1 MTTSKDIQ
9 TALTNFANA
18 QFQLGVATAQ
28 LEAILN
34 PLFKEKNVDTNEA
47 ALADDYQFI
56 DKNL

>member
-34 PLFKEKNVDTNEA
+34 PLLKENETSKTGAVA
-47 ALADDYQFI
+47 ADSS
-56 DKNL
+56 NHVCS

>member
-1 MTTSKDIQ
+1 MTSKDIQ

-34 PLFKEKNVDTNEA
+34 PLLEQATDKRETVI
-47 ALADDYQFI
+47 ADDSQFVTS
-56 DKNL
+56 DPKF

>member
-9 TALTNFANA
+9 TALSNFANA

-34 PLFKEKNVDTNEA
+34 PLFKEKNIDANEA
-47 ALADDYQFI
+47 MVVDAPKSA
-56 DKNL
+56 N

>member
-1 MTTSKDIQ
+1 MTSKDIQ

-34 PLFKEKNVDTNEA
+34 PLLKEKNVDTNEVVVVDFPKSA
-47 ALADDYQFI
+47 S
-56 DKNL
+56 

>member
-18 QFQLGVATAQ
+18 QFQLGFATAQ

-34 PLFKEKNVDTNEA
+34 PLLKEKNTDNSEVVVVDSAQSSTR
-47 ALADDYQFI
+47 
-56 DKNL
+56 

>member
-34 PLFKEKNVDTNEA
+34 PLLKEKIVDNNEA
-47 ALADDYQFI
+47 AVVDYS
-56 DKNL
+56 KSAS